1 MIIATVIELLV
12 KRVLY
17 RTLARIR
24 KIRSGGASPET
35 PTHCSPAARLPF
47 EIIEMF
53 ITYLKYDTPSLR
65 ACTMTCYSWYMAAV
79 PHLHRTLTVNVD
91 PWDRKHR
98 WPSPILYMHMHGS
111 LPLVKEFR
119 VRGGGYFSTG
129 FSPKL
134 FNCCI
139 LRQFSA
145 LSNVQDLEIEYLE
158 VAKFMPKIQ
167 RYFKNF
173 LPTVRSLILR
183 EPKGSRRQVIYFI
196 GLFQC
201 LQDLELRYDTF
212 GIRYE
217 SADDSTLVPPSV
229 PPLRGWLKL
238 TCVKKPDILR
248 DMIALFGG
256 LRFRYICLFD
266 VDQMGPLLD
275 ACAKTLEVVVL
286 DPTDPR
292 GEHFFFLKGV
302 RAGSQRFRSR
312 VFPLGL

>member
-1 MIIATVIELLV
+1 M
-12 KRVLY
+12 
-17 RTLARIR
+17 
-24 KIRSGGASPET
+24 RSGGASRET
-35 PTHCSPAARLPF
+35 PPTHCSPAARLPF
-47 EIIEMF
+47 EVVEMF
-53 ITYLKYDTPSLR
+53 IAYLKYDTASLR

-98 WPSPILYMHMHGS
+98 WPSPILYMHMLGS

-134 FNCCI
+134 FNYCI

-158 VAKFMPKIQ
+158 IAKFMPKIR

-173 LPTVRSLILR
+173 LPTVRSLVLR
-183 EPKGSRRQVIYFI
+183 EPKGSRRQIIYFI

-201 LQDLELRYDTF
+201 LQDLELRYDSF
-212 GIRYE
+212 GIRDE
-217 SADDSTLVPPSV
+217 SGEDSTLVPPSV
-229 PPLRGWLKL
+229 PPLEGWLKL

-256 LRFRYICLFD
+256 LRFRYICLYD

-292 GEHFFFLKGV
+292 GELFFFQG
-302 RAGSQRFRSR
+302 RAGRQPTFS
-312 VFPLGL
+312 